1 METSEIELLIKK
13 WNPHFENQ
21 VKGEWVGKVP
31 REKYMQRLW
40 KVMDIRHIV
49 ILTGVRR
56 SGKSTLMRQL
66 MERLLQEGTHPEN
79 VLYLYFEDLL
89 VQKYL
94 SQGSDLLEQFYAY
107 YLEKYNPQGKVYLFL
122 DELQGVKDF
131 NRWLHTQYEFNRNIK
146 FVVSG
151 SRRSLIDSETA
162 TLLTGRNVQF
172 DIYPF
177 NFYEYLLVH
186 NVKVYGSDTIE
197 DIRAAN
203 FSQTTA
209 ILHHFGNF
217 LYEGGYPEIVLAKT
231 NESKSAIA
239 NGYYRDIL
247 TRDVIN
253 PNNIRNPREIEVL
266 GLQVL
271 SDFTKTHTYRSLG
284 QPQGLSVDTV
294 KTYLEYFY
302 KSYLLFESR
311 HFSYKTKETHDVR
324 RPIKIY
330 VVDNGIRNFNTLNLR
345 PDLGQCAEN
354 IVYMELAKNN
364 AAIHYWKRKKE
375 VDFVVFNPHLS
386 FVNISYTDQPHE
398 REVEGML
405 EGLQEFHL
413 DKGMVLTK
421 NYFDTKKIDEKTI
434 EFVPLWAWLILNGR
448 VFFKETEAKI
458 LSEKPSSGAP
468 VNFHRNLIENL
479 T

>member
-13 WNPHFENQ
+13 WNPHFEDPT
-21 VKGEWVGKVP
+21 KDEWVGKVP

-49 ILTGVRR
+49 VLTGVRR

-66 MERLLQEGTHPEN
+66 MGRLIQEGTNPKN

-107 YLEKYNPQGKVYLFL
+107 YMEKYNPQGKVYVFL

-131 NRWLHTQYEFNRNIK
+131 NRWLHTHYEFNRNIK

-151 SRRSLIDSETA
+151 SRRSLIESETA

-186 NVKVYGSDTIE
+186 NVEVKGSDTIE
-197 DIRAAN
+197 NIRDAN
-203 FSQTTA
+203 FSQTTS
-209 ILHHFGNF
+209 ILHHLGNF
-217 LYEGGYPEIVLAKT
+217 LYEGGYPEIVLAK
-231 NESKSAIA
+231 NPESKSAIA
-239 NGYYRDIL
+239 NGYYRDTL

-271 SDFTKTHTYRSLG
+271 ADFTKTHTYRSLG

-311 HFSYKTKETHDVR
+311 HFSYKTKETQDVR
-324 RPIKIY
+324 RPIKLY
-330 VVDNGIRNFNTLNLR
+330 VVDNGLRNFNTLNLR

-364 AAIHYWKRKKE
+364 VAIHYFRKEKE
-375 VDFVVFNPHLS
+375 VDFVVFNPDLS
-386 FVNISYTDQPHE
+386 LVNVSYTDQVRD
-398 REVEGML
+398 REVESMA
-405 EGLQEFHL
+405 EALQEFNL
-413 DKGMVLTK
+413 EKGIVLTK
-421 NYFDTKKIDEKTI
+421 NYSSAKTVEGKII

-448 VFFKETEAKI
+448 VFFKEKETKI
-458 LSEKPSSGAP
+458 LS
-468 VNFHRNLIENL
+468 
-479 T
+479 

>member
-1 METSEIELLIKK
+1 MEIAEIELLIKK
-13 WNPHFENQ
+13 WNPHFEDPT
-21 VKGEWVGKVP
+21 KGEWVGKVP

-49 ILTGVRR
+49 VLTGVRR

-66 MERLLQEGTHPEN
+66 MGRLIQEGTNPKN

-94 SQGSDLLEQFYAY
+94 ALGSDLLEQFYAY
-107 YLEKYNPQGKVYLFL
+107 YMETYNPQGKVYIFL
-122 DELQGVKDF
+122 DELQGIKDF

-151 SRRSLIDSETA
+151 SRRSLVESDTA

-186 NVKVYGSDTIE
+186 NVEIQGSDTIQS
-197 DIRAAN
+197 IRDGN
-203 FSQTTA
+203 FSQTNA
-209 ILHHFGNF
+209 ILHHLGNF
-217 LYEGGYPEIVLAKT
+217 LYEGGYPEIVLAKNT
-231 NESKSAIA
+231 ESKSAIA
-239 NGYYRDIL
+239 NGYYRDTL

-271 SDFTKTHTYRSLG
+271 ADFTKTHTYRSLG

-294 KTYLEYFY
+294 KTYLDYFY
-302 KSYLLFESR
+302 QSYLLFESR
-311 HFSYKTKETHDVR
+311 HFSYKTKETQDVR

-330 VVDNGIRNFNTLNLR
+330 AVDNGLRNFNTLNVR
-345 PDLGQCAEN
+345 PDFGQCAEN
-354 IVYMELAKNN
+354 MVYMELAKNN
-364 AAIHYWKRKKE
+364 VAIHYWKGEKE
-375 VDFVVFNPHLS
+375 VDFVVFNPNLS
-386 FVNISYTDQPHE
+386 LVNVTYTDQVHD
-398 REVEGML
+398 REVASLAMAL
-405 EGLQEFHL
+405 HEFDL
-413 DKGMVLTK
+413 KKGVILTK
-421 NYFDTKKIDEKTI
+421 NYSDTKEVDGKII
-434 EFVPLWAWLILNGR
+434 ECIPLWAWLILNGR
-448 VFFKETEAKI
+448 VFFRESISTD
-458 LSEKPSSGAP
+458 
-468 VNFHRNLIENL
+468 
-479 T
+479 

>member
-13 WNPHFENQ
+13 WNPHFEDPT
-21 VKGEWVGKVP
+21 KGEWVDKIP
-31 REKYMQRLW
+31 REKYLERLW

-56 SGKSTLMRQL
+56 CGKSTLMRQL
-66 MERLLQEGTHPEN
+66 MGRLIKEGMNPKN

-107 YLEKYNPQGKVYLFL
+107 YMEKYNPQGKVYVFL

-131 NRWLHTQYEFNRNIK
+131 NRWLHTQYEFHRNIK
-146 FVVSG
+146 FIVSG

-162 TLLTGRNVQF
+162 TLLTGRNVRF

-186 NVKVYGSDTIE
+186 HVDVKGGNTIAS
-197 DIRAAN
+197 IRDGN
-203 FSQTTA
+203 FSQTTS
-209 ILHHFGNF
+209 ILHHLGNF
-217 LYEGGYPEIVLAKT
+217 LYEGGYPEIVLSKT
-231 NESKSAIA
+231 TESKSAIA
-239 NGYYRDIL
+239 NGYYRDTL

-266 GLQVL
+266 GLQIL
-271 SDFTKTHTYRSLG
+271 ADFTKTHTYRSLG
-284 QPQGLSVDTV
+284 APQGLSVDTI

-302 KSYLLFESR
+302 TSYLLFESR
-311 HFSYKTKETHDVR
+311 HFSYKTKETQDVR
-324 RPIKIY
+324 RPIKLY
-330 VVDNGIRNFNTLNLR
+330 VVDNGLRNFNTLNLR

-354 IVYMELAKNN
+354 MVYMELAKNN
-364 AAIHYWKRKKE
+364 AAIHYWKKEKE
-375 VDFVVFNPHLS
+375 VDFVVFNPDLALLN
-386 FVNISYTDQPHE
+386 VSYTDQIHE
-398 REVEGML
+398 REIKSMTEA
-405 EGLQEFHL
+405 LQEFNV
-413 DKGMVLTK
+413 DIGTILTK
-421 NYFDTKKIDEKTI
+421 NYFDTKKIKGKTV
-434 EFVPLWAWLILNGR
+434 EFVPLWAWFILNGR
-448 VFFKETEAKI
+448 VFFKETTIRFHK
-458 LSEKPSSGAP
+458 SS
-468 VNFHRNLIENL
+468 

>member
-1 METSEIELLIKK
+1 MNKSEIELLIKK
-13 WNPHFENQ
+13 WNPHFEDLA
-21 VKGEWVGKVP
+21 KGEWVGKVS
-31 REKYMQRLW
+31 RGKYMERIW

-66 MERLLQEGTHPEN
+66 MGKLIQEGTNPKN

-94 SQGSDLLEQFYAY
+94 SQGADLLEQLYSFYM
-107 YLEKYNPQGKVYLFL
+107 ETYNPEGKVYIFL

-131 NRWLHTQYEFNRNIK
+131 NRWLHTHYEFNRNIK

-186 NVKVYGSDTIE
+186 GLDIKGENTIQS
-197 DIRAAN
+197 IRDAN
-203 FSQTTA
+203 FSQTTS
-209 ILHHFGNF
+209 ILHHLGNF
-217 LYEGGYPEIVLAKT
+217 LYEGGYPEIVLAKDDEVKRALAS
-231 NESKSAIA
+231 N
-239 NGYYRDIL
+239 YYRDTL

-271 SDFTKTHTYRSLG
+271 ADFTKTHTYRSLG
-284 QPQGLSVDTV
+284 VPQGLSVDTV
-294 KTYLEYFY
+294 KNYLEYFY
-302 KSYLLFESR
+302 KSYLFFESR
-311 HFSYKTKETHDVR
+311 HFSYKTKETQDIR

-330 VVDNGIRNFNTLNLR
+330 VVDNGLRNFNTLNIR

-354 IVYMELAKNN
+354 MVYMELAKNN
-364 AAIHYWKRKKE
+364 VLIHYWKKE
-375 VDFVVFNPHLS
+375 KEIDFVVFNPNLLL
-386 FVNISYTDQPHE
+386 VNVSYTDEPHE
-398 REVEGML
+398 RETKGIVEGL
-405 EGLQEFHL
+405 KEFKL
-413 DKGMVLTK
+413 DKGIILTK
-421 NYFDTKKIDEKTI
+421 NYSDIKKIEGKI
-434 EFVPLWAWLILNGR
+434 VEFIPLWAWLILNGR
-448 VFFKETEAKI
+448 VFFKEANI
-458 LSEKPSSGAP
+458 LED
-468 VNFHRNLIENL
+468 
-479 T
+479 